1 MNDPSLN
8 DLSLGDPSVADP
20 TARARH
26 AALAQDVEDARFRY
40 YVLAQP
46 TLSDA
51 AFDALM
57 AELAA
62 LEEQHP
68 ELRTPDSPTQQVGAP
83 AGATFAPVTHLEPLL
98 SLDNAFSVD
107 EVRRWAARLG
117 EPLPAL
123 LCELKI
129 DGLAIDLVYRG
140 GRLAS
145 AATRG
150 DGRVGEDVTANVRT
164 IASVPQQLTGDH
176 VPALLEVR
184 GEVFMR
190 PADFEVLNAS
200 LVAAERPPFANPRNS
215 AAGSLRQK
223 DPRVTASR
231 RLSFLCHGLGAV
243 DGTPPARL
251 SESYDLLRGLGLP
264 VGDHNRVV
272 DGLDAALAYIDQM
285 GTRRHSFEHEM
296 DGVVLK
302 VDDRARQRELGSTSR
317 APRWAL
323 AYKYPPEEVNT
334 TLLRIEVNTGRTG
347 RVTPYG
353 VMEPVKVAGST
364 VEMATLHNA
373 HEVARKD
380 VRPGDTVVLRKAGD
394 VIPEIVGPVMALRP
408 PGLPRWV
415 MPTHCP
421 SCGTLLG
428 PEKEGDKDLRCP
440 NTRACPAQLR
450 ERVFGLASRGALDI
464 EALGWEAAIAL
475 TDPELGRPEGAT
487 EPPQTPVLDTEAGLF
502 DLHPDD
508 LAEVRVWRRRKRAGV
523 ELPPALE
530 PFFYTKAT
538 PKKPSVP
545 RETTRTLFAELDKAK
560 GRPLWRVLVALS
572 IRHVGPTAARALA
585 GHFRS
590 VDAVAA
596 ATIEELSAVDGVGE
610 TIAAAIREWFDG
622 PDADWHRAIVERWRR
637 AGVRMAD
644 EEEAPDGGTPQ
655 TLAGMVVVVT
665 GSVPGHTRESAQE
678 AVVARGGRASGS
690 VSKNTTVLVAGESGG
705 SKYAKAEALGVPIL
719 DADAFADLLAR
730 GRDALPAAA
739 E

>member
-1 MNDPSLN
+1 MGRVSAET
-8 DLSLGDPSVADP
+8 V
-20 TARARH
+20 RARH
-26 AALAQDVEDARFRY
+26 ARLAQEIEDARFRY

-46 TLSDA
+46 TISDA

-57 AELAA
+57 FE
-62 LEEQHP
+62 LEELEERHP

-83 AGATFAPVTHLEPLL
+83 IGATFEPVTHLEPLL
-98 SLDNAFSVD
+98 SLDNAFTVA

-123 LCELKI
+123 LCEVKI
-129 DGLAIDLVYRG
+129 DGLALDLVYRD
-140 GRLAS
+140 GRLVS

-164 IASVPQQLTGDH
+164 IAAVPQRLAGDR

-190 PADFEVLNAS
+190 PADFERLNES
-200 LVAAERPPFANPRNS
+200 LVAAGRPPFANPRNS

-231 RLSFLCHGLGAV
+231 RLSFLCHGVGAI
-243 DGTPPARL
+243 DGTPPALL
-251 SESYDLLRGLGLP
+251 SETYELLRGLGLP
-264 VGDHNRVV
+264 VSPHNRVV
-272 DGLDAALAYIDQM
+272 GDLDAALAYIDEM
-285 GTRRHSFEHEM
+285 GRRRHTFEHEI

-302 VDDRARQRELGSTSR
+302 VDDRARQRALGSTSR

-334 TLLRIEVNTGRTG
+334 RLLRIEVNTGRTG
-347 RVTPYG
+347 RVTPFG
-353 VMEPVKVAGST
+353 VMEPVRVAGST

-380 VRPGDTVVLRKAGD
+380 VRPGDTVVVRKAGD
-394 VIPEIVGPVMALRP
+394 VIPEIVGPVVALRP

-421 SCGTLLG
+421 ACGSELR

-440 NTRACPAQLR
+440 NARACPAQIR
-450 ERVFGLASRGALDI
+450 ERIFGLASRGALDI

-475 TDPELGRPEGAT
+475 TDPEYGRPEGAT
-487 EPPQTPVLDTEAGLF
+487 EPPQTPVLENEAGLF
-502 DLHPDD
+502 ELRPED
-508 LAEVRVWRRRKRAGV
+508 LAEVRVWRRRKKNGV
-523 ELPPALE
+523 EQPAALE

-538 PKKPSVP
+538 PTKPAVP
-545 RETTRTLFAELDKAK
+545 KETTRTLFAELEKAK
-560 GRPLWRVLVALS
+560 HRPLWRVLVALS

-585 GHFRS
+585 ERFRS

-596 ATIEELSAVDGVGE
+596 ASIEELSAVEGVGE
-610 TIAAAIREWFDG
+610 TIAAAIRDWFDG
-622 PDADWHRAIVERWRR
+622 PDADWHRDIVERWRR
-637 AGVRMAD
+637 AGVRLAT
-644 EEEAPDGGTPQ
+644 EEAREGPPQ
-655 TLAGMVVVVT
+655 TLAGLTVVIT
-665 GSVPGHTRESAQE
+665 GAVPGYTRETAQE
-678 AVVARGGRASGS
+678 AVVARGGRAAGS
-690 VSKNTTVLVAGESGG
+690 VSKNTSVLVAGESGG
-705 SKYAKAEALGVPIL
+705 SKYAKAEALGIPIL
-719 DADAFADLLAR
+719 DADAFADLLER
-730 GRDALPAAA
+730 GRDALPGAGG
-739 E
+739 